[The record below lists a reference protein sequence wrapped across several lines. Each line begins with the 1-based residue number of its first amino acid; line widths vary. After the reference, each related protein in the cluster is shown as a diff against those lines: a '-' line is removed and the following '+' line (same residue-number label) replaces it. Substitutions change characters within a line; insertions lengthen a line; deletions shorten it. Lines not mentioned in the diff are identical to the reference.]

1 MEVMEK
7 IENGQ
12 TYSYIPMVT
21 HFQKGTNRN
30 NAKIPQVLCSDVW
43 ILITATCKGSGKGL
57 SRGNAAHWVC
67 VVMVLF
73 TCPSPATK

>member
-30 NAKIPQVLCSDVW
+30 NAKIPQVLCSDV
-43 ILITATCKGSGKGL
+43 
-57 SRGNAAHWVC
+57 
-67 VVMVLF
+67 
-73 TCPSPATK
+73 